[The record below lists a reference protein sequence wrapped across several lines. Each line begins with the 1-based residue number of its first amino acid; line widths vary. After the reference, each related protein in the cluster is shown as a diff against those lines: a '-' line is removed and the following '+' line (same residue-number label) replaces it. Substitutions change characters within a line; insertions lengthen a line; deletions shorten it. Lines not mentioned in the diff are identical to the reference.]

1 MESQPDQLRH
11 HVLELLQNRN
21 YEEAE
26 SIILKMIKKS
36 PPQCADFVNLATI
49 YGARSDWDKL
59 ENFSL
64 KALAIDSD
72 SAEAKNNLAIAL
84 KNKKK
89 YSQATSILKD
99 IISQY
104 PLYLDPYLNLA
115 NAYNLNGDFKEAV
128 DILEKSLCIQPNRA
142 ATYNDIALN
151 LFEVEDYTAA
161 SECLKIAISID
172 HG

>member
-1 MESQPDQLRH
+1 MTMENHPDQLRH

-36 PPQCADFVNLATI
+36 PPECADLVNLATI

-59 ENFSL
+59 EKFSL

-89 YSQATSILKD
+89 IFTSHF
-99 IISQY
+99 
-104 PLYLDPYLNLA
+104 N
-115 NAYNLNGDFKEAV
+115 
-128 DILEKSLCIQPNRA
+128 
-142 ATYNDIALN
+142 T
-151 LFEVEDYTAA
+151 
-161 SECLKIAISID
+161 
-172 HG
+172 